1 MSPDSGLH
9 MASYLTIII
18 APFKANVYRFLQ
30 RCGDPTRLRQ
40 AWPPLN
46 FGLYLLT
53 ILTSKVWPQGL
64 GFKLVTVAARCAM
77 RTSACSITMAD
88 SN

>member
-9 MASYLTIII
+9 MASLQASIL
-18 APFKANVYRFLQ
+18 APFKAHVYRFLL
-30 RCGDPTRLRQ
+30 RCGDHTHLRQ
-40 AWPPLN
+40 AWPTLN
-46 FGLYLLT
+46 FGLYLST
-53 ILTSKVWPQGL
+53 ILTSKVWLQGL

-77 RTSACSITMAD
+77 RTSACSITLAD